1 MECFGRVSDDG
12 IIGRGP
18 CYDHAPTSLRMMD
31 NCIPHV
37 KQPIKVIEP
46 ATLVTP
52 NREAKLKSQ

>member
-1 MECFGRVSDDG
+1 
-12 IIGRGP
+12 
-18 CYDHAPTSLRMMD
+18 MMD

-52 NREAKLKSQ
+52 NREAEA